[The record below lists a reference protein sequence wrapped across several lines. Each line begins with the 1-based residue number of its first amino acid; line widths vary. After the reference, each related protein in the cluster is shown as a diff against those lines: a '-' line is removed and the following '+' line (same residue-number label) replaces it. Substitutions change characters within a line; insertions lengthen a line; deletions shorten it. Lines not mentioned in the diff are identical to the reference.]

1 MRRREKGIGYLFHK
15 KLDNWTRI
23 EKIAKE
29 HGVYE
34 PADLARLIKN
44 HSPLKHIGIYNMNIL
59 RICYEGNKKEWPK
72 FKNVSFYEIIKN
84 NIERLD
90 LLMGND
96 PRTIHHGS
104 NWEKIQKK
112 KDKNFK
118 RSNHP
123 RAIKGVIENIRK
135 RHNDNIAAHGT
146 KEFLGWYKA
155 NKQNSWEDFLDYII
169 RSLHTKKKDQTV
181 VFNNKVLRD
190 DNKISKTGRGKLG
203 TPEGAKDSFVISG
216 NPENAPNYS
225 KKGTLRLIKK

>member
-1 MRRREKGIGYLFHK
+1 MRKDKGIGYLFHK

-34 PADLARLIKN
+34 AVDLARLIKN
-44 HSPLKHIGIYNMNIL
+44 HSPLKHIGIYNINIL
-59 RICYEGNKKEWPK
+59 RICYESDKKEWPN

-104 NWEKIQKK
+104 NWEKVQKK
-112 KDKNFK
+112 KNKDFK
-118 RSNHP
+118 RSKHP
-123 RAIKGVIENIRK
+123 RVIKRVIENIRK
-135 RHNDNIAAHGT
+135 RHNGIIAAHGT
-146 KEFLGWYKA
+146 KEFIGWYKA
-155 NKQNSWEDFLDYII
+155 NKQNSWADFLDYII
-169 RSLHTKKKDQTV
+169 RSLHTKKKQQTV

-190 DNKISKTGRGKLG
+190 DNKLSKTGKSKLG
-203 TPEGAKDSFVISG
+203 TPEGPQDSFVISG
-216 NPENAPNYS
+216 DAENPPGYTKA
-225 KKGTLRLIKK
+225 GTLKLIKK